1 MRNRAVRITAV
12 ILLILI
18 LQAPIFA
25 SQVRETVLPNGLKIL
40 TKEVHVAPV
49 VTFHVWYKVGSRN
62 ETFGKTGTSHLLE
75 HMQFKGTKNLGKGEI
90 DRLINSN
97 GGLNNAATWKDWTY
111 YWETL
116 ASDKLELAMKIESD
130 RMVNSLLDPKE
141 FNSEKTV
148 VLSEL
153 EGNENDPDRLMTYE
167 LYALAF
173 KAHPY
178 HWPTIGWRKDVE
190 TITRDQLYKHY
201 KTYYEPN
208 NAVVVIVGD
217 FDTPKALAMAK
228 KYFGAIPKGPE
239 PPKVTE
245 VEPAQVGERT
255 AVIREAGASYRVN
268 IGYHIPGIGNPDI
281 YALDIL
287 DKIMDS
293 GASSRLYKALID
305 KQLAVSASAY
315 GITNKNPDLFIM
327 DAIARDG
334 VNIEDVK
341 SALLAEVERLKT
353 EQISDQELQK
363 ALNQLEA
370 DFVYANDSITDQ
382 AEQLGYYEAI
392 HSWRFLDR
400 YLENVRKVTKADLQ
414 RVARKYF
421 ADKNRSTVTFIPETF
436 APESPTGGGPIHY
449 RPADSVIVQA
459 AAPGPQSAIRN
470 PTSAINGIKPSRV
483 VLDNGMVVIIYEN
496 RSNPTVALTGGL
508 NAGGM
513 LDPDG
518 KNGLAQ
524 ITAGLLQKG
533 TSKRTADQIAQE
545 KDFVGMSIGTSADTE
560 SASFSGRALSK
571 NLDLML
577 ELLSDSLRNPTFP
590 QDEFDKLKARRLSGI
605 KQEQDNPDSLAF
617 RAFSGKVYPPGHP
630 YHALTV
636 DDELANT
643 SSISRDEVVAFY
655 KSHYGP
661 ETAVLVL
668 VGDVDTQQASAK
680 IKAHFGDWQ
689 KIGAPPRPPIPSVP
703 RQTAVEKQV
712 IPMPDKSQN
721 SVILGYAGGLKRSD
735 PDFYA
740 AIIMNYVLG
749 GGGALGSQL
758 GNVLRDDMGLVY
770 SIYSTFDAGLGA
782 GPWYAYL
789 GTNPQNVDKAAKVLV
804 DQIKLMRNE
813 GADKQKVREAIDFI
827 TGSFP
832 ARRLVE
838 NGSIAQTLYGA
849 EVYSLGMDYIQ
860 KYSSLYQAVTVE
872 QVNAMAKKYLHP
884 EAYTLV
890 IAGPYSE
897 TKP

>member
-1 MRNRAVRITAV
+1 MRNRAVRTIAV

-25 SQVRETVLPNGLKIL
+25 SQVQETVLPNGLKIL

-62 ETFGKTGTSHLLE
+62 ETFGKTGMSHLLE

-116 ASDKLELAMKIESD
+116 SSDKLELAMKIESD

-153 EGNENDPDRLMTYE
+153 EGNENDPDRLMMYE

-201 KTYYEPN
+201 KTYYQPN

-268 IGYHIPGIGNPDI
+268 IGYHIPGIGNHDI

-327 DAIARDG
+327 EAIARDG

-400 YLENVRKVTKADLQ
+400 YLENVRK
-414 RVARKYF
+414 
-421 ADKNRSTVTFIPETF
+421 
-436 APESPTGGGPIHY
+436 
-449 RPADSVIVQA
+449 
-459 AAPGPQSAIRN
+459 
-470 PTSAINGIKPSRV
+470 
-483 VLDNGMVVIIYEN
+483 
-496 RSNPTVALTGGL
+496 
-508 NAGGM
+508 
-513 LDPDG
+513 
-518 KNGLAQ
+518 
-524 ITAGLLQKG
+524 
-533 TSKRTADQIAQE
+533 
-545 KDFVGMSIGTSADTE
+545 
-560 SASFSGRALSK
+560 
-571 NLDLML
+571 
-577 ELLSDSLRNPTFP
+577 
-590 QDEFDKLKARRLSGI
+590 
-605 KQEQDNPDSLAF
+605 
-617 RAFSGKVYPPGHP
+617 
-630 YHALTV
+630 
-636 DDELANT
+636 
-643 SSISRDEVVAFY
+643 
-655 KSHYGP
+655 
-661 ETAVLVL
+661 
-668 VGDVDTQQASAK
+668 
-680 IKAHFGDWQ
+680 
-689 KIGAPPRPPIPSVP
+689 
-703 RQTAVEKQV
+703 
-712 IPMPDKSQN
+712 
-721 SVILGYAGGLKRSD
+721 
-735 PDFYA
+735 
-740 AIIMNYVLG
+740 
-749 GGGALGSQL
+749 
-758 GNVLRDDMGLVY
+758 
-770 SIYSTFDAGLGA
+770 
-782 GPWYAYL
+782 
-789 GTNPQNVDKAAKVLV
+789 
-804 DQIKLMRNE
+804 
-813 GADKQKVREAIDFI
+813 
-827 TGSFP
+827 
-832 ARRLVE
+832 
-838 NGSIAQTLYGA
+838 
-849 EVYSLGMDYIQ
+849 
-860 KYSSLYQAVTVE
+860 
-872 QVNAMAKKYLHP
+872 
-884 EAYTLV
+884 
-890 IAGPYSE
+890 
-897 TKP
+897 